1 MGGGGAGEIK
11 IKKNILQQRMSLTP
25 NEIQRKL
32 TNLFLF
38 QLDTEDGLKINYIQT
53 LLEYTIH
60 TLAQT
65 QQNYY

>member
-1 MGGGGAGEIK
+1 MGGGGDGQNK

-65 QQNYY
+65 QQNY